1 MIFTEK
7 NLTKA
12 LECFST
18 RYVFY
23 PVYKNTKAS
32 CGLSFAE
39 ARVCV
44 NSKERGKR
52 ERERERER
60 EEGEGKRKRER
71 SIKKKRPI
79 PCHPRERVSWIRLD
93 SG

>member
-39 ARVCV
+39 AREKRMRQFEGKREKRE
-44 NSKERGKR
+44 KER

-60 EEGEGKRKRER
+60 RGRGRE
-71 SIKKKRPI
+71 KE
-79 PCHPRERVSWIRLD
+79 REA
-93 SG
+93 